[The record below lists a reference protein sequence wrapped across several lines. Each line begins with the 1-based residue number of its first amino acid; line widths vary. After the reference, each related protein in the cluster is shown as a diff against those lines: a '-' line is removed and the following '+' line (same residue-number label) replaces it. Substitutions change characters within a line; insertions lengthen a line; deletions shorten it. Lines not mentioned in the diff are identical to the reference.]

1 MAFITVGRENST
13 DIELYYEDQGSG
25 QPVVLIHGYPM
36 DVHSWERQTKVLLAA
51 GYRVIAYDRRG
62 FGQSS
67 KATLGYDYD
76 TFVADLNT
84 LLTELDLTDV
94 VLAGF
99 SMGSGEVGRY
109 VGNYGTERIA
119 KLAFLAGP
127 LPFLLHTADNPT
139 GLPQSVSDSIFE
151 AAQADRFAW
160 FRNFYAGFYNLDE
173 NLGTRISHDAV
184 EASMAVAIG
193 SAPVAAYAVVPA
205 WFTDFRGDVVKI
217 KESGVPILI
226 LHGTSDNTLPID
238 ATARPLRALLP
249 DADYVEVEGA
259 PHGLLWTHADE
270 VNAAL
275 LSFLAR

>member
-1 MAFITVGRENST
+1 MAFITVGQENST
-13 DIELYYEDQGSG
+13 DIELYYEDQGAG

-36 DVHSWERQTKVLLAA
+36 DVNSWERQTKALLAA

-67 KATLGYDYD
+67 KTTTGYDYD
-76 TFVADLNT
+76 TFVADLNA

-99 SMGSGEVGRY
+99 SMGSGEVARY

-119 KLAFLAGP
+119 KVAFLAG
-127 LPFLLHTADNPT
+127 LVPFLLHTDDNPT
-139 GLPQSVSDSIFE
+139 GVPQSVFDGISE
-151 AAQADRFAW
+151 AAQADRFSW
-160 FRNFYAGFYNLDE
+160 FRNFYQAFYNLDE
-173 NLGTRISHDAV
+173 NLGTRISQDAV
-184 EASMAVAIG
+184 EAGMAVAIG
-193 SAPVAAYAVVPA
+193 SAPVAAYAVVPT
-205 WFTDFRGDVVKI
+205 WGTDFRGDVAKV
-217 KESGVPILI
+217 KESGIPALI
-226 LHGTSDNTLPID
+226 LHGTADNISPID
-238 ATARPLRALLP
+238 AAARPLHALLP
-249 DADYVEVEGA
+249 DANYVAVDGA